1 MIRKQISNISGHQTS
16 KVFALLYVLF
26 TIPFVFIGLI
36 GFFVGSPAEMA
47 NGQPAPHF
55 PWLFFVF
62 APLIYGGMGY
72 IFTRIGCLA
81 YNFIAKRFGGIE
93 FTVTE
98 NETPS

>member
-1 MIRKQISNISGHQTS
+1 MIRKQILNISGHQTS

-26 TIPFVFIGLI
+26 TIPFAFIGI
-36 GFFVGSPAEMA
+36 MGFLFGGLAEMP
-47 NGQPAPHF
+47 NGQPDTQF

-62 APLIYGGMGY
+62 APLLYGVMGY
-72 IFTRIGCLA
+72 IFTRLGCAA

-98 NETPS
+98 NENP